1 MNPATDIGKRNL
13 SSNIRNRFTEIYVD
27 DVDDTNDLELIIRN
41 YLLPLTHVTADLI
54 KSIAAFYLKLK
65 EKDESIMKNLSN
77 SEGRSAWSIELTI
90 SNGQAQTS
98 VINVCCYR
106 FPTQLQLE
114 NPLSSFAIRLL
125 QLLQQ
130 LGHLHL

>member
-1 MNPATDIGKRNL
+1 MNPAPDIDKRNL

-77 SEGRSAWSIELTI
+77 SEGRSAWSI
-90 SNGQAQTS
+90 
-98 VINVCCYR
+98 
-106 FPTQLQLE
+106 
-114 NPLSSFAIRLL
+114 
-125 QLLQQ
+125 
-130 LGHLHL
+130 